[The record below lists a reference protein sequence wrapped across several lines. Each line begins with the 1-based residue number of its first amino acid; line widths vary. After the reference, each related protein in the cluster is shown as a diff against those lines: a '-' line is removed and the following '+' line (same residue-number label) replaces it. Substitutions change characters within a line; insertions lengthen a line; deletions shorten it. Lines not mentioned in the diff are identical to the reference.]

1 MGLFDALKGEA
12 QRNFIARADAAKN
25 DIIYAYDA
33 SRDYD
38 PSPGLER
45 IKSRLLAI
53 NTADDERNPPETG
66 ITEAAIKKVKNGSL
80 YLIPASDQTRGHGT
94 TGSAK
99 FYTKQLRELLDTAPQ
114 LATQ

>member
-1 MGLFDALKGEA
+1 M
-12 QRNFIARADAAKN
+12 
-25 DIIYAYDA
+25 
-33 SRDYD
+33 
-38 PSPGLER
+38 
-45 IKSRLLAI
+45 
-53 NTADDERNPPETG
+53 
-66 ITEAAIKKVKNGSL
+66 KNGSL